1 MRLVSQSGKRAGF
14 FCGSYMLKPKL
25 YTLLKN
31 RKEEFTPKN
40 ILRDLSAGLVVAFIA
55 MPLSLALAIASGVS
69 PEKGIITAVIGG
81 FIVSLLGGSRVQIGG
96 PTGAFVII
104 VSGIINQYGLAGLMA
119 ATFMAGI
126 FLVIMGILRFGNVIK
141 FIPYPVTTGFTAG
154 IAVVLFSTQINDF
167 LGLGLTDIPA
177 DFFDKWIMYFNNI
190 SHINRETLLIG
201 ILALVIMI
209 FWPKKWRIVPG
220 TIVAIVVTTLA
231 VKFLSLDVETI
242 FSRFGNIGR
251 TLPRLTWPDLDLF
264 TIKRLIVPSLVIAM
278 LAGIESLLS
287 AVVADGMINTKHRSN
302 MELVAQGI
310 ANSASA
316 LFGGIP
322 VTGAIAR
329 TTANVEN
336 GGRTPIAGIS
346 HAVFIFIITMLFMPY
361 LSLVPMATLA
371 AILFMVAYRMSEW
384 RSFVSLFKAP
394 VSDILVLLTTFT
406 LTVVK
411 DLIIAIEVGMV
422 LAAFLFMKRMSDV
435 YKVSPYSEEEEND
448 DPIEDPEIDRA
459 LLKSKIQ
466 MYKIDGPFFFGAAN
480 AFADSLQI
488 VLDYKVLILRMRNV
502 PAMDATAFHVLN
514 KIFKRCQKSG
524 ITLLFAGVQK
534 QPMEVMKKYGFV
546 NAVGI
551 QHFFG
556 TKRAALRHA
565 SKILKEE
572 DKKSEEKKES

>member
-1 MRLVSQSGKRAGF
+1 
-14 FCGSYMLKPKL
+14 MLKPKL